1 MLGRFIFMEDQQHKI
16 AKPTTLANTLRQ
28 GSSRRRLGALTLS
41 ALAVAPGRA
50 LAEGS
55 RDVAVTSVDPARET
69 ALPWVPRYP
78 SDRLAEE
85 VVSVL
90 RGRDGLVSIAAVHLL
105 DGTGV
110 ALNADDVV
118 PPASLFKLNILA
130 ETYRQIERNRVKLAQ
145 MITIL
150 PEDAA
155 PGAGILQDRIGE
167 AVSVREALS
176 LMIGISDNTA
186 AFALLRTISSRK
198 LNECTRALGML
209 RTWFYVDERPDE
221 TSAGDVVTILR
232 AIIDGTIASPRGTDQ
247 MLELMTQVQSSAW
260 IRSGL
265 PPGTRLAHK
274 SGQLEGIRNDAG
286 IVFGPT
292 GPYALAVLTHDLYDP
307 AEGEQIIT
315 AVTRVVH
322 RYFTGA

>member
-1 MLGRFIFMEDQQHKI
+1 MEVERNQI
-16 AKPTTLANTLRQ
+16 ATSASRTQTVRCEV
-28 GSSRRRLGALTLS
+28 SRRWLGGL
-41 ALAVAPGRA
+41 ALASLTGDPGIAMAMGQKQVAGT
-50 LAEGS
+50 GGH
-55 RDVAVTSVDPARET
+55 DARET
-69 ALPWVPRYP
+69 LAPWLPRHP
-78 SDRLAEE
+78 SSKLAQA
-85 VVSVL
+85 VASVL
-90 RGRDGLVSIAAVHLL
+90 PDRANSIAIAVVHLL
-105 DGTGV
+105 DGTGM

-130 ETYRQIERNRVKLAQ
+130 ETYRQIEGNRVNLAQ
-145 MITIL
+145 MITIM

-155 PGAGILQDRIGE
+155 PGAGILQDRVGE
-167 AVSVREALS
+167 EVSVAEALS

-198 LNECTRALGML
+198 LNECTRSLGMS

-221 TSAGDVVTILR
+221 TSAGDVMTMLCALMEGMIVSPV
-232 AIIDGTIASPRGTDQ
+232 GTGQ
-247 MLELMTQVQSSAW
+247 MLDLMTRVQPSAW
-260 IRSGL
+260 IRPGL

-292 GPYALAVLTHDLYDP
+292 GPYALAVLTRDLDDP
-307 AEGEQIIT
+307 GVGERAIT

-322 RYFTGA
+322 RFFTGV